1 MRRRPLQLLGWAY
14 CVLLVIFLL
23 LPLVI
28 IVPMSFGKS
37 DLLIF
42 PPTEVSTRWYD
53 AVLNDGRWLES
64 AKLSLWIAIGASV
77 ISVVAGFLVG
87 IAHMRHGKISLGMR
101 IFLMLPLVAPHV
113 VMATGLFTLLLP
125 LGLLGSAP
133 VLTLAHACLA
143 IPLTAII
150 FLNAVDTL
158 DPLLWTAASS
168 LGAKWPRIMREIVV
182 PNLAISVIVGFL
194 ISFITSWDEVT
205 LAIFIGP
212 TIVPTLPTRMFAI
225 LQEMIDPS
233 VTAIAT
239 LLIVMT
245 LVLGAS
251 AALLGKLRGR
261 REPKSDEA
269 TP

>member
-1 MRRRPLQLLGWAY
+1 MKRRPIQILGWLY
-14 CVLLVIFLL
+14 CSLLVIFLL

-28 IVPMSFGKS
+28 IVPMSFGDS

-42 PPTEVSTRWYD
+42 PPTQVSTRWYD
-53 AVLNDGRWLES
+53 AVLNDGRWIES

-77 ISVVAGFLVG
+77 LSVAAGFLVG
-87 IAHMRHGKISLGMR
+87 IAHMRHGKISMAMR
-101 IFLMLPLVAPHV
+101 VYLMLPLVAPHV

-133 VLTLAHACLA
+133 VLTLTHACLA

-168 LGAKWPRIMREIVV
+168 LGAKWHRIMREIVI
-182 PNLAISVIVGFL
+182 PNLAISVIVAFL

-212 TIVPTLPTRMFAI
+212 TIVPTLPTRMFVV

-239 LLIVMT
+239 LLIGITIAFGVC
-245 LVLGAS
+245 V
-251 AALLGKLRGR
+251 ALLNKLRDR
-261 REPKSDEA
+261 RTSRSPEEA
-269 TP
+269 